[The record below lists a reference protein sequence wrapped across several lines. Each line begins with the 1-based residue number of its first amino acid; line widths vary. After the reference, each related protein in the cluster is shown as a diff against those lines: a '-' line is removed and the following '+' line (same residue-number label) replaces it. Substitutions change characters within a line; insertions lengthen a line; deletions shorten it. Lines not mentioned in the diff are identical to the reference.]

1 MVRDLLRVC
10 GILGAVWLGARVG
23 GILICEAV
31 RFWGKEERKS
41 MDSVPS
47 NAHGNLDEQIS
58 QLMQCKPLSEQE
70 VLFLR
75 HDFRFFFFL
84 LFSGGS
90 DLFVLWF
97 SRNVTDRVR
106 FVCVCA
112 GQIKEFVCFSVHG

>member
-1 MVRDLLRVC
+1 VFSLRSCRKRRKKRRKARVLRDLLRGC
-10 GILGAVWLGARVG
+10 GILGAVWLGATVR

-70 VLFLR
+70 VLFLH
-75 HDFRFFFFL
+75 HDFRFFCPFWVVPICLCCGF
-84 LFSGGS
+84 
-90 DLFVLWF
+90 
-97 SRNVTDRVR
+97 R
-106 FVCVCA
+106 
-112 GQIKEFVCFSVHG
+112 EM

>member
-1 MVRDLLRVC
+1 
-10 GILGAVWLGARVG
+10 
-23 GILICEAV
+23 
-31 RFWGKEERKS
+31 

-75 HDFRFFFFL
+75 HYFRIFCCFWVVPICL
-84 LFSGGS
+84 CCG
-90 DLFVLWF
+90 F

-106 FVCVCA
+106 FVWVCA
-112 GQIKEFVCFSVHG
+112 GQIKEFVCFSVFG

>member
-1 MVRDLLRVC
+1 
-10 GILGAVWLGARVG
+10 LGAIFG
-23 GILICEAV
+23 GILICETV

-70 VLFLR
+70 VLFL
-75 HDFRFFFFL
+75 HYNFRLFWSIIEFFFL
-84 LFSGGS
+84 LLLFLGGS

-97 SRNVTDRVR
+97 LRNVTDPVR
-106 FVCVCA
+106 FVWVCA
-112 GQIKEFVCFSVHG
+112 GQIEEFVCFLVCG